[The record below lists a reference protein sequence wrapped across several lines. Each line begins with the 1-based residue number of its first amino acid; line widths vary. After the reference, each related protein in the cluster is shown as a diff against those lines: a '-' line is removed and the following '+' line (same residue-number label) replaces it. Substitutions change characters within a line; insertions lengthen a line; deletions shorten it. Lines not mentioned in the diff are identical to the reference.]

1 MGPPGRMRTI
11 RRNTLE
17 VLRGLDQLALRRY
30 LYFSAYYRPEQLLE
44 LLGPGATSPAPTFAA
59 HVAHAERVAGEH
71 WLNRLLYVDM
81 KTFLPSLNLNYTDKM
96 SMAASTEV
104 RVPLL
109 DDRLVS
115 VIGAIPANL
124 KLHGRERKYVLK
136 RAMEGR
142 LPAEV
147 IRRPKAGFGPRSARG
162 WSAA

>member
-1 MGPPGRMRTI
+1 M
-11 RRNTLE
+11 
-17 VLRGLDQLALRRY
+17 LRGLDQLALRRY

-44 LLGPGATSPAPTFAA
+44 LLGPGRDVARADPFAA

-104 RVPLL
+104 GVPLL

-115 VIGAIPANL
+115 VIGAIPPNL

-136 RAMEGR
+136 RAMEDR

>member
-1 MGPPGRMRTI
+1 M
-11 RRNTLE
+11 
-17 VLRGLDQLALRRY
+17 
-30 LYFSAYYRPEQLLE
+30 
-44 LLGPGATSPAPTFAA
+44 
-59 HVAHAERVAGEH
+59 
-71 WLNRLLYVDM
+71 
-81 KTFLPSLNLNYTDKM
+81 
-96 SMAASTEV
+96 
-104 RVPLL
+104 PLL

-147 IRRPKAGFGPRSARG
+147 IRRPKAGSGPRSARG